1 MCASIVNRFR
11 RFRCVLIIY
20 EELQMSDANVTSQF
34 WQELPEADNPF
45 AAALCRCAGFDVYGD
60 LLGKATATDYW
71 FLLLRHEPPKAWER
85 ELLNG
90 LAIAIGNPGP
100 RDLSVHAAMSGGAGG
115 SGLAA
120 CLMAALAPAA
130 GNFGGA
136 MEVNTLLALWQQFGT
151 NIASW
156 QTHVGQDFPL
166 PTAPDELAQVWPAL
180 EHPPGFDPYG
190 VSCSTPVRQALDA
203 LADCSKGAHLRWLRD
218 NRAALETAARKP
230 LALCAVAAAALAD
243 LGCEP
248 AVGEMLYLLLR
259 LPGAAA
265 HALEQHERGWRSLPF
280 YNDGLILTKDVPNK
294 DPQNSKSTDN

>member
-1 MCASIVNRFR
+1 
-11 RFRCVLIIY
+11 
-20 EELQMSDANVTSQF
+20 MSEATVTSKF
-34 WQELPEADNPF
+34 WQEQPEADNPF

-71 FLLLRHEPPKAWER
+71 FLLLRHEPPKPWER
-85 ELLNG
+85 DLLNA
-90 LAIAIGNPGP
+90 LAVAIGNAGP

-136 MEVNTLLALWQQFGT
+136 MEVNTLISLWRQFGT
-151 NIASW
+151 DLAAW
-156 QTHVGQDFPL
+156 QAHVAQDFPL
-166 PTAPDELAQVWPAL
+166 APPPDELAQVWPSL

-190 VSCSTPVRQALDA
+190 ASCTTPVKQALDA
-203 LADCSKGAHLRWLRD
+203 LAARSNGPHLSWLRD
-218 NRAALETAARKP
+218 QREVLEASAKKP
-230 LALCAVAAAALAD
+230 LTLCAVAAAALAD

-265 HALEQHERGWRSLPF
+265 HALEQHERGWRTLPF
-280 YNDGLILTKDVPNK
+280 YNDGLILTKDVPGAK
-294 DPQNSKSTDN
+294 